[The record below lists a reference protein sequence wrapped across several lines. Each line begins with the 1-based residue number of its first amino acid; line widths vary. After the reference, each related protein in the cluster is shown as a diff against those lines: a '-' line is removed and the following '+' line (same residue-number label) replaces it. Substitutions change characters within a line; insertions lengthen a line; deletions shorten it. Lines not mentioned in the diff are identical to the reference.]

1 MEEWMKSLTL
11 VIVLAALII
20 TGSGFIHNGA
30 LAGQGKKVNSIE
42 ITYSVDRVKPPSPLA
57 KLFRVQCTS
66 KPGITCTASSP
77 GEYAK
82 VAYTVAS
89 ALHKSYRTAA
99 LSSVKFAAKTTSR
112 FIRNMV
118 LLGKIIT
125 SI

>member
-1 MEEWMKSLTL
+1 MEERMKSLTL
-11 VIVLAALII
+11 VIVLVALIAAGDI
-20 TGSGFIHNGA
+20 FLHSSA
-30 LAGQGKKVNSIE
+30 VAGQGNKINSIE
-42 ITYSVDRVKPPSPLA
+42 ITYSVDRVKPPSFLT
-57 KLFRVQCTS
+57 KLFRAQRSC

-82 VAYTVAS
+82 VAYTIAN
-89 ALHKSYRTAA
+89 ALQKGYRTAA
-99 LSSVKFAAKTTSR
+99 ISGVKFAAKTTSR